1 MERQH
6 APGRPL
12 RRIGRAAGGA
22 VLVALTVASCTTDE
36 AARAPVATVERGVVT
51 TGVSATGSLSAITQ
65 QNLGFPDGGQLT
77 NVFVK
82 VGDHVEAGQ
91 VLATID
97 DFALRQ
103 ALLQQEGQL
112 RSQQAALDRLVGS
125 PVAAGAQESVDKAQE
140 IVEATRK
147 QNQATLDMAEVAIDN
162 AERQLAVDKEA
173 LEDAKDRLS
182 RSRDACGH
190 DNPYDADTSGG
201 SGGGGSE
208 GDDNR
213 PPAAGP
219 RPDEDTQPDEDEQ
232 PDDEKPGD
240 SDEDSRGDGAD
251 SEDRESS
258 YESGSWTGSG
268 SFEVQPAG
276 WTGPRP
282 ATSLRSQDNPTACAA
297 VPGDEAAVNAA
308 EQQEVASRTALKN
321 AKEQRDLDRASG
333 DLSIANAEQALQNA
347 RNTADSE
354 GSDRPFDIDE
364 QRGALIAQQA
374 AVADAKR
381 DVENA
386 TLKAPVAGT
395 VSVINGVVGE
405 YLAPSS
411 GTTALAP
418 GSNAPIPG
426 VDNGSRPA
434 AAGAGGLAT
443 PTRPGGAEF
452 LMLDNIDAFQ
462 VVVPFNESD
471 AATISAN
478 QKVNVV
484 LDAIPD
490 LTLTGSVLS
499 VAPTGTDIS
508 GVISYYVTV
517 VVDGTDPRLKDGQ
530 TVRATIVTEE
540 TNSVLTVPSA
550 AVRQENGKS
559 VVTVVEPDGAQ
570 RVMPFEPGTVGQ
582 DRTQVLS
589 GLREGQ
595 QVLLPA
601 GR

>member
-36 AARAPVATVERGVVT
+36 ATQAPVATVERGVVT
-51 TGVSATGSLSAITQ
+51 SGVSATGSLSAITQ
-65 QNLGFPDGGQLT
+65 QNMGFPDGGQLT

-112 RSQQAALDRLVGS
+112 RSQQAALDRLAGS

-140 IVEATRK
+140 IVDATHK

-190 DNPYDADTSGG
+190 DNPYDADTSGS
-201 SGGGGSE
+201 SGGSGSE
-208 GDDNR
+208 GDNR
-213 PPAAGP
+213 PPAGSP
-219 RPDEDTQPDEDEQ
+219 QPDEDTQPDEDEQ
-232 PDDEKPGD
+232 PGD
-240 SDEDSRGDGAD
+240 SDDDSRGDSAD
-251 SEDRESS
+251 SDDRESTDRESS
-258 YESGSWTGSG
+258 YESDSWTGSG

-276 WTGPRP
+276 WTGPWS
-282 ATSLRSQDNPTACAA
+282 ATSLRGQDNPTACAA
-297 VPGDEAAVNAA
+297 VPADEAAVNAA
-308 EQQEVASRTALKN
+308 EQQEVGSRTALKN

-333 DLSIANAEQALQNA
+333 DLAIANAEQALQNA

-418 GSNAPIPG
+418 GSSAPIPG
-426 VDNGSRPA
+426 VDNASQPA
-434 AAGAGGLAT
+434 AAGAGLAS

-517 VVDGTDPRLKDGQ
+517 VVDGADPRLRDGQ
-530 TVRATIVTEE
+530 TARATIVTEE
-540 TNSVLTVPSA
+540 TDSVLTVPSS

-570 RVMPFEPGTVGQ
+570 RVMPFEPGTAGQ

>member
-36 AARAPVATVERGVVT
+36 APRAPVATVERGAVT
-51 TGVSATGSLSAITQ
+51 TGVSASGSLSAITQ
-65 QNLGFPDGGQLT
+65 QNMGFPNGGQLT

-82 VGDHVEAGQ
+82 VGDRVEAGQ

-112 RSQQAALDRLVGS
+112 RSQQAALDRLTGS
-125 PVAAGAQESVDKAQE
+125 PVAAGAQESLDRSKE
-140 IVEATRK
+140 IVDATRK

-162 AERQLAVDKEA
+162 AERQLAVDKKA

-190 DNPYDADTSGG
+190 DNPYDADTSGSAG
-201 SGGGGSE
+201 DSGSE
-208 GDDNR
+208 GDER
-213 PPAAGP
+213 PPAGNP

-232 PDDEKPGD
+232 PDDEQPGD
-240 SDEDSRGDGAD
+240 SDEDSRDDNAD
-251 SEDRESS
+251 SEDRQSS
-258 YESGSWTGSG
+258 YQSDSWTDSG

-276 WTGPRP
+276 WTAPRS
-282 ATSLRSQDNPTACAA
+282 ATPLRSQDNPTACAA
-297 VPGDEAAVNAA
+297 VPADEAAVNAA
-308 EQQEVASRTALKN
+308 EQQEVGSRTALKN
-321 AKEQRDLDRASG
+321 AQEQRDLDRASG
-333 DLSIANAEQALQNA
+333 DLAIANAEQALQNS

-395 VSVINGVVGE
+395 VSLINGVVGE

-418 GSNAPIPG
+418 GSSAPIPG
-426 VDNGSRPA
+426 VGNTGQPAA
-434 AAGAGGLAT
+434 AAGAGGLAS

-508 GVISYYVTV
+508 GVINYYVTV
-517 VVDGTDPRLKDGQ
+517 VVDGKDPRLKDGQ
-530 TVRATIVTEE
+530 TARATIVTEE
-540 TNSVLTVPSA
+540 TDSVLTVPSS

-595 QVLLPA
+595 QVMLPA